1 MIKYLETINFD
12 IEEINDLVNT
22 YDNFI
27 IKNID
32 LDNMK
37 QIVALFKKKN
47 INKDIIK
54 DSILNNLE
62 IYTYPNWF
70 IRKRVNELEK
80 LNKNITD
87 IIINKP
93 EILYSKE
100 EIK

>member
-1 MIKYLETINFD
+1 MIKYLEKIGFN

-22 YDNFI
+22 YDNSL
-27 IKNID
+27 IKNIE

-37 QIVALFKKKN
+37 QIVALFKKTN

-54 DSILNNLE
+54 DSILTNLE

-93 EILYSKE
+93 ETLYSKE